1 MARIG
6 CQQPR
11 VNGLTSL
18 MPKNIPIGMMHGR
31 EGEE

>member
-1 MARIG
+1 MARTA

-11 VNGLTSL
+11 VKGLTSL
-18 MPKNIPIGMMHGR
+18 MPKIIRIGMMHGR